1 MIHIEQLSAMSDHGM
16 NTVNQ
21 LPQVMRAVMRAALSL
36 VCAAT
41 LSACIFTQP
50 RFEDYAPAAPLD
62 QPDTSVANGSIFQ
75 ANKDVALFENAVA
88 SRVGDILTVQLVES
102 TSASKKSSTTTKK
115 ASNASLGAGTSV
127 LGRPITIG
135 GKNVLEAGIGD
146 TSDFTGEGN
155 SAQSNSLAGDITVT
169 VAKRYSNGNLLI
181 RGQKWIAINQG
192 REFVRIQGIV
202 RAVDI
207 QADNTVPS
215 TKVADATISYGG
227 QGALADAN
235 AKGWLARFFDS
246 PLTPF

>member
-1 MIHIEQLSAMSDHGM
+1 M
-16 NTVNQ
+16 NIFNQ
-21 LPQVMRAVMRAALSL
+21 LNRMLRVALALLCCASLNACMLLTPQS
-36 VCAAT
+36 
-41 LSACIFTQP
+41 
-50 RFEDYAPAAPLD
+50 RFEEYAPVAPPE
-62 QPDTSVANGSIFQ
+62 QPDTRVANGSIYQ
-75 ANKDVALFENAVA
+75 SNRDVALFENPVA
-88 SRVGDILTVQLVES
+88 GRVGDILTVQLVES
-102 TSASKKSSTTTKK
+102 TSASKKSSTSTKK
-115 ASNASLGAGTSV
+115 ATNASLGAGTSV

-146 TSDFTGEGN
+146 SSDFTGEGN

-169 VAKRYSNGNLLI
+169 VAKRYPNGNLLI

-202 RAVDI
+202 RGVDI

>member
-1 MIHIEQLSAMSDHGM
+1 MTHIEQLSALSDHGM
-16 NTVNQ
+16 NTISKLTRLLRV
-21 LPQVMRAVMRAALSL
+21 ALSL
-36 VCAAT
+36 LGVVS
-41 LSACIFTQP
+41 LSACMLTQP
-50 RFEDYAPAAPLD
+50 RFEDYAPAVPPD

-102 TSASKKSSTTTKK
+102 TSASKKSSTSTKK
-115 ASNASLGAGTSV
+115 ATNASLGAGTSV
-127 LGRPITIG
+127 FGSPITIG

-146 TSDFTGEGN
+146 SSDFTGEGN

-235 AKGWLARFFDS
+235 AKGWLSRFFDS